1 MLDWHKNT
9 HSPPPGATRPYEVN
23 YPDQRLP
30 LK

>member
-9 HSPPPGATRPYEVN
+9 HSPGATRPYEVN